1 MYSFL
6 IFILIT
12 DVPDQPEGPI
22 KISDINRDRV
32 TLSWAPPKDDGGS
45 KIKSYTVERREQGRS
60 MWSKVDTVDASKTS
74 IVATGLSQG
83 KEYFFRIYA
92 ENDIG
97 LSKPLESKQAVIPK
111 SPFGMCEKVFSPTSE
126 QGFFLKFWLT
136 CWWLILC
143 CDSINSLLWTE
154 IITACTTKCL
164 NWFLAALDKFYIIL
178 VVLKCWMAWE
188 IMHQDVKDNLWKF
201 WKVKDA
207 SLVRHTF

>member
-74 IVATGLSQG
+74 IVATRLSQG

-126 QGFFLKFWLT
+126 QSFFLKF
-136 CWWLILC
+136 
-143 CDSINSLLWTE
+143 
-154 IITACTTKCL
+154 
-164 NWFLAALDKFYIIL
+164 
-178 VVLKCWMAWE
+178 
-188 IMHQDVKDNLWKF
+188 
-201 WKVKDA
+201 
-207 SLVRHTF
+207 